1 MSNGFYG
8 RTEFDGPSDGIA
20 EQPSN
25 DFVVCLEGFRILDTG
40 VGYTV
45 NDSITI
51 TPDIPGLTAAVQLTE
66 FGQIVSIQVG
76 SNACGLITLPEI
88 EINSPT
94 GEGAIIEPIVSF
106 TPVAEFNETDIDTG
120 VDGDPQLQLDGPI
133 DTLRGR
139 SVLVEKGFTRK
150 DLVRVVDCVS

>member
-1 MSNGFYG
+1 M
-8 RTEFDGPSDGIA
+8 
-20 EQPSN
+20 
-25 DFVVCLEGFRILDTG
+25 
-40 VGYTV
+40 
-45 NDSITI
+45 
-51 TPDIPGLTAAVQLTE
+51 TE
-66 FGQIVSIQVG
+66 FGQIVNIQIG

-94 GEGAIIEPIVSF
+94 GEGAVIEPIVSF
-106 TPVAEFNETDIDTG
+106 TPVAEFNETDTS